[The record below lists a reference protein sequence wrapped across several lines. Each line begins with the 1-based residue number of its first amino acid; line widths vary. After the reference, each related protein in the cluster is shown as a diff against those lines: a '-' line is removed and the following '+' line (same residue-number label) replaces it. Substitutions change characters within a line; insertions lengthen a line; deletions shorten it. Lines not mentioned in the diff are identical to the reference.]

1 MSTGFNGSR
10 PPIPSIASAPRVTVA
25 VPSYNQGRFLEA
37 TLRSIFAQP
46 VPVEVMLAD
55 GGSTDDTLRIIERW
69 QGRLGWFRTSPDRGQ
84 ASAINE
90 AVGQGRAPLVCWLNS
105 DDLFLPGGLSALV
118 EAIESDISTAVTYGE
133 CLRVDEW
140 GRVIGRYRVAPV
152 TTRAL
157 SRRSVIAQPASIIR
171 REAWERAG
179 GLDENLHLS
188 PDYDLWWRL
197 HRTGA
202 RFKYISA
209 EVAAVRLHSA
219 TKTIRQANQMY
230 AEAKSVVR
238 RHHGSLPFIWW
249 LKQPL
254 SIGLRKMR
262 QWAPSSQTMT
272 QPWEPWSMT
281 SFTPRQA
288 TTADLQAAVTQEN
301 RCDALHKAV
310 GPSTTLIQH

>member
-1 MSTGFNGSR
+1 MSSGPSDLR
-10 PPIPSIASAPRVTVA
+10 QPPSAPRVTVA
-25 VPSYNQGRFLEA
+25 IPSYNQGRFLEA
-37 TLRSIFAQP
+37 TLRSIFAQH

-55 GGSTDDTLRIIERW
+55 GGSMDNTLRIIERW
-69 QGRLGWFRTSPDRGQ
+69 QDRLGWFRTSRDAGQ

-90 AVGQGRAPLVCWLNS
+90 AISHGRAPLVCWLNS

-118 EAIESDISTAVTYGE
+118 EATESDISTAVTYGE

-140 GRVIGRYRVAPV
+140 GRMIGRYRVAPL

-157 SRRSVIAQPASIIR
+157 SRRCVIAQPASIIR
-171 REAWERAG
+171 REAWERVG
-179 GLDENLHLS
+179 GLDEKLHLS

-209 EVAAVRLHSA
+209 EVAAVRLHPA
-219 TKTIRQANQMY
+219 TKTIRQASQMY

-249 LKQPL
+249 LRQPF
-254 SIGLRKMR
+254 SIGMLHNGQLRK
-262 QWAPSSQTMT
+262 
-272 QPWEPWSMT
+272 
-281 SFTPRQA
+281 
-288 TTADLQAAVTQEN
+288 
-301 RCDALHKAV
+301 
-310 GPSTTLIQH
+310 